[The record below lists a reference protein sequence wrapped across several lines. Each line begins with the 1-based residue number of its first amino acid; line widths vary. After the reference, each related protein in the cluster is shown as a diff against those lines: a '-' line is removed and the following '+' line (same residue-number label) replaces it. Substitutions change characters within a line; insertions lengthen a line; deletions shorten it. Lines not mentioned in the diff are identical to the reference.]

1 MSRHV
6 KFIDDN
12 KSVAYGHDHATGYFF
27 QVYDEEE
34 NHAEDQLIL
43 DECSM
48 FSGMSNAKMIELM
61 KEYNVPQT
69 HIDKV
74 VLDLPF

>member
-1 MSRHV
+1 MSRYT
-6 KFIDDN
+6 KFLDDN

-27 QVYDEEE
+27 QLFDEED
-34 NHAEDQLIL
+34 NNAEDQLIL

-48 FSGMSNAKMIELM
+48 FSGMSNARMIELM
-61 KEYNVPQT
+61 KEHDVPQE

>member
-1 MSRHV
+1 L
-6 KFIDDN
+6 IDDN
-12 KSVAYGHDHATGYFF
+12 KSVAYGYDHETGYFF
-27 QVYDEEE
+27 QVFGEGKRNEV
-34 NHAEDQLIL
+34 DQLIL

-61 KEYNVPQT
+61 KEYDVPQE
-69 HIDKV
+69 HIDRV

>member
-1 MSRHV
+1 MSRHI
-6 KFIDDN
+6 KLIDDN

-27 QVYDEEE
+27 QVFDEETNE
-34 NHAEDQLIL
+34 EEQLVV

-48 FSGMSNAKMIELM
+48 FSGMSNARMIELM
-61 KEYNVPQT
+61 KEYDVPQK
-69 HIDKV
+69 HIDNV